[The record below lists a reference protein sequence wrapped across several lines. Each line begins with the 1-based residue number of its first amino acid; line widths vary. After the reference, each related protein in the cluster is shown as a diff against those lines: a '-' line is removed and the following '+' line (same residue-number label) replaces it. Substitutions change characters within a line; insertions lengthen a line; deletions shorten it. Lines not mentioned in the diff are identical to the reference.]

1 MASGGGIWE
10 SEQFRKWL
18 TTRMPPANSIT
29 LDQRSIFILPTRQ
42 GLVFA
47 VLIFAMVLAGVNY
60 QNSLVYALAFLLA
73 SLFMVSIFHTY
84 RSLAGLT
91 LLAGTTQPAFAGEDA
106 EFVVVL
112 SRLGERTHEALLL
125 GWGDLLQGADLI
137 EDEEVQ
143 VRLFVETRK
152 RGVMNPGRMLIETSY
167 PVGLFRSWSQVDL
180 DMTSIVYPNP
190 IPAGPVPG
198 APSTSDDGEQL
209 ISDGVEDFYGLRE
222 YQRGDPPRHIAWK
235 SYARSEELLTKQFAA
250 YADRRVWLEW
260 DMLSGMD
267 TETRLS
273 RLCYWVL
280 QLSQSNDEYGLR
292 LPGVEIEPSRGDG
305 HRDKVLRALA
315 LFGVEE

>member
-1 MASGGGIWE
+1 
-10 SEQFRKWL
+10 
-18 TTRMPPANSIT
+18 MPPANSIT

-267 TETRLS
+267 TETAW
-273 RLCYWVL
+273 C
-280 QLSQSNDEYGLR
+280 
-292 LPGVEIEPSRGDG
+292 
-305 HRDKVLRALA
+305 
-315 LFGVEE
+315 